1 MKCYE
6 QGRRVGVMNADRYSR
21 VTLVLNRSTDE
32 GLTYLSRRL
41 RVSKSELVREVLDEP
56 VRAMQGLLERHP
68 EGSEIDPR
76 QLALDGLEL
85 GEQLIS
91 QPMAKLRGVANG

>member
-1 MKCYE
+1 
-6 QGRRVGVMNADRYSR
+6 MNAGRYSR

-68 EGSEIDPR
+68 EGEGIDPR
-76 QLALDGLEL
+76 QLALDGLQL
-85 GEQLIS
+85 GDDLIEG
-91 QPMAKLRGVANG
+91 ARGKLLQAVSNG